1 MHKSVL
7 INSVNKNILSS
18 LKQLKLDSIV
28 LDFNSLNSE
37 NISSLRKFSGA
48 PEMFVQIPIF
58 QGSKEL
64 LQRYPDAKA
73 VEAENKETVTDDYVG
88 ICPTHPQV
96 REDALNKVKKALNEN
111 IQGIWLNH
119 LRYPTNWNVPEPE
132 ILNTCYCDRCLRMF
146 EEYIGESIVG
156 NSLEDKFL
164 HIDGSYYLEWLEF
177 KAEQI
182 VSMIRRV
189 KGIIA
194 ESGKEIKVGI
204 FIVPWEDKDYGAGVQ
219 RILAQDYSKLG
230 GYIDVFCPELYYKDC
245 GQDVSWVKNKV
256 EYFWN
261 ISHPFISIV
270 KSNNVPSKEF
280 KQSLEYAT
288 SGFSEGVVVSN
299 LEDLVDNGKK
309 IKVLRIFFDS

>member
-73 VEAENKETVTDDYVG
+73 VEAENKETVTDDYIG

-111 IQGIWLNH
+111 IQGVWLDY

-204 FIVPWEDKDYGAGVQ
+204 FIVPWEDKD
-219 RILAQDYSKLG
+219 
-230 GYIDVFCPELYYKDC
+230 C